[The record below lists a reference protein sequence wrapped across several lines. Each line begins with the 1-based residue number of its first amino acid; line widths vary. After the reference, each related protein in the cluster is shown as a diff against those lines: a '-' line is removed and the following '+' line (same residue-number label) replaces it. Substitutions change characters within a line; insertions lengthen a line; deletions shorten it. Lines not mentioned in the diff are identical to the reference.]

1 MNALEQTQKVENELI
16 KTINESGLPLTTIH
30 YMLSNIQRQI
40 VDVLNAD
47 AVKTVE
53 RTEIDNVEDHSPE
66 G

>member
-1 MNALEQTQKVENELI
+1 MNAFEQTQKIENELV

-40 VDVLNAD
+40 IEVLNANT
-47 AVKTVE
+47 AE
-53 RTEIDNVEDHSPE
+53 RTKPDNAENCTPE

>member
-1 MNALEQTQKVENELI
+1 MNALEQTQKVESDLI

-40 VDVLNAD
+40 ADVLNANT
-47 AVKTVE
+47 VNTVE
-53 RTEIDNVEDHSPE
+53 RTESDNAENCTPE

>member
-1 MNALEQTQKVENELI
+1 MNALEKMQKVEGDLI

-40 VDVLNAD
+40 AEVLNANT
-47 AVKTVE
+47 VNTVE
-53 RTEIDNVEDHSPE
+53 RTESDNVEDHSPE

>member
-1 MNALEQTQKVENELI
+1 MNALEQTQKVESDLI

-40 VDVLNAD
+40 IEVLNANT
-47 AVKTVE
+47 AE
-53 RTEIDNVEDHSPE
+53 RTGIDNAENNPPE

>member
-1 MNALEQTQKVENELI
+1 MNALEKMQKVEGDLI

-40 VDVLNAD
+40 AEVLNAD
-47 AVKTVE
+47 TAGAVE
-53 RTEIDNVEDHSPE
+53 RTESDNAENCTPE